1 MLKGWSALLIT
12 SGVFQERNKF
22 FAVTCVVIVS
32 KSQEIFEIDLV

>member
-12 SGVFQERNKF
+12 SGIFQESKKF
-22 FAVTCVVIVS
+22 LAVTRVVIVS